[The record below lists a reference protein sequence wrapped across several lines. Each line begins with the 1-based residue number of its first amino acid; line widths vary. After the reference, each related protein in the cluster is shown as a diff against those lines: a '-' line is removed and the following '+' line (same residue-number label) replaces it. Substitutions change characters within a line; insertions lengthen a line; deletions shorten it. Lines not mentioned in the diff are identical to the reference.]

1 MLRDLKKVFAI
12 WEGTTSEQFCCLSG
26 VGRGPEADGI
36 FRPEVT
42 KESADMTCGFLQK
55 ATCELCR

>member
-1 MLRDLKKVFAI
+1 MLRDLKKGFAI
-12 WEGTTSEQFCCLSG
+12 WEGTSSDEQLCCLSG

-42 KESADMTCGFLQK
+42 
-55 ATCELCR
+55 